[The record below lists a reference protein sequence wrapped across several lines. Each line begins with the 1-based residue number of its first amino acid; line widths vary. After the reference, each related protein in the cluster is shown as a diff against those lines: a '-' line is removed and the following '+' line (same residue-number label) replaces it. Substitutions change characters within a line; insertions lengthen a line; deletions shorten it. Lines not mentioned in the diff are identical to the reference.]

1 MLNILKIDY
10 MKDIFL
16 YNNSKRT
23 WRYIM
28 NDKYKLTL
36 KVIGP
41 TIIAIIFS
49 LLSYK
54 ILDIYF
60 FRGIEGRE
68 VFIKYSALFSII
80 PIASILAGML
90 SKAFLDKLWVSIFNV
105 LAIWLL
111 LFTLFDF
118 NIILLPFLPI
128 YIICGLL
135 GALLAF

>member
-1 MLNILKIDY
+1 
-10 MKDIFL
+10 
-16 YNNSKRT
+16 
-23 WRYIM
+23 M